1 MTDHIPGTNLFKHDP
16 SGVQRSAGT
25 VLFEAGEAG
34 NEMFVIQSGEVQLE
48 FDGQVIER
56 LGPGGIFGEMA
67 LVDPAHVRAGTA
79 RALTDV
85 TLVAIDERRF
95 LYLCE
100 RSPFFP
106 LEVMRAMAARLRRT
120 TEALLEAERA

>member
-1 MTDHIPGTNLFKHDP
+1 MTDETPGTNLFKHDP
-16 SGVQRSAGT
+16 SGVSNAAGT
-25 VLFEAGEAG
+25 VLFAAGDSG
-34 NEMFVIQSGEVQLE
+34 REMFVVQAGEVELTI
-48 FDGQVIER
+48 DGNVVER

-67 LVDPAHVRAGTA
+67 LVDPAHVRAGSA

-85 TLVAIDERRF
+85 TVVTIDERRF

-120 TEALLEAERA
+120 TKELMG

>member
-1 MTDHIPGTNLFKHDP
+1 VTDPTPGTNLFKHDP
-16 SGVQRSAGT
+16 SGAAHPAGA
-25 VLFEAGEAG
+25 VLFNAGEQG
-34 NEMFVIQSGEVQLE
+34 HQMFVVQSGEVELTIE
-48 FDGQVIER
+48 GEVVER

-67 LVDPAHVRAGTA
+67 LVDPQHVRAGTA
-79 RALTDV
+79 VAVTDV
-85 TLVAIDERRF
+85 MLVAIDERRF

-120 TEALLEAERA
+120 TRELMKP